1 MAKTIQTQITID
13 APVHLVWE
21 QLMDTE
27 NYPQWNPFVKELKGT
42 VKVGNKIEVKLP
54 GMNFKPMVEV
64 VDENKEF
71 RWQGHLLFPGI
82 FDGQHQ
88 FLLQEIN
95 ENQTLFIHQEHFKG
109 ILVPFMKKMLEG
121 DTKNGFIA
129 MNQALKKRCEG

>member
-13 APVHLVWE
+13 TPIHLVWE
-21 QLMDTE
+21 QLLDTE

-42 VKVGNKIEVKLP
+42 VIVGNKIEVKLP
-54 GMNFKPMVEV
+54 GMNFKPKVEV

-88 FLLQEIN
+88 FLLQAIN